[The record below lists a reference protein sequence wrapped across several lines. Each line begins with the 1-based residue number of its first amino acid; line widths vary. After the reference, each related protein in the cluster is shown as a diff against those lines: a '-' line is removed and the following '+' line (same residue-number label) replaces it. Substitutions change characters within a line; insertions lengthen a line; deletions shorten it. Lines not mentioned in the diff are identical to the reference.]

1 MRVTTLAIIGLV
13 SLALPSLVNAIPVQ
27 ASTGIFA
34 TARECVA
41 GPIGACF
48 DFSPILFSDYGG
60 RPGGLNATTSQVFS
74 GFGTARSHTGLSG
87 PIGARL
93 GLALLPLAN
102 STIAS
107 IQTVSDCSGIPMSAT
122 QPQHVNSAAH

>member
-1 MRVTTLAIIGLV
+1 MRVTASAIIGLV

-27 ASTGIFA
+27 ASTAIFV
-34 TARECVA
+34 TARDCVA

-48 DFSPILFSDYGG
+48 DLGPTLVSDYGG
-60 RPGGLNATTSQVFS
+60 RPGGLNATTSQVLAAS
-74 GFGTARSHTGLSG
+74 EPLARMRAYPARL
-87 PIGARL
+87 ARL
-93 GLALLPLAN
+93 GLALLPLAK

-107 IQTVSDCSGIPMSAT
+107 IQTVSHCSGIRTSAT